1 MRHWV
6 GPWGILIAVFW
17 QNHCWDKKEGRD
29 KATRCPLKRPRKP
42 SCPRFSFTRVHTPDF
57 QHDLRVRLHSES
69 HRSTDEAEAGSCA
82 SFPFFSQNIPCSLT
96 TLVYNTLEYIKHRHI
111 IHVPHRLPSFCCSTF
126 SSVKISNHTEN
137 HVLSLHGHPPSK
149 QSHCWRFAIVAS

>member
-29 KATRCPLKRPRKP
+29 KATRRPLKRPRKP
-42 SCPRFSFTRVHTPDF
+42 SCPRFSFTSVHTPDF
-57 QHDLRVRLHSES
+57 QHDLRVRLRSES

-82 SFPFFSQNIPCSLT
+82 SSPLSLRIFLALKSMLSNTNIDDTFFFLVLSASFFPFRF
-96 TLVYNTLEYIKHRHI
+96 K
-111 IHVPHRLPSFCCSTF
+111 LPIFYF
-126 SSVKISNHTEN
+126 
-137 HVLSLHGHPPSK
+137 
-149 QSHCWRFAIVAS
+149 